1 MLWPW
6 KPRPRADPVR
16 YRPFGATGKAVSAVS
31 LLLRDGPSMN
41 APSAWRALVFAA
53 MENGVNSFEL
63 AGGSDILAVGVG
75 EALAAVE
82 RRLIFLAYRLRT
94 PLSSASAHD
103 VADAVRAVL
112 QRTRAGYLDLLMLD
126 EATIEALTPQARG
139 YLADLKSSGVC
150 LQIGVAGDGPAIEDC
165 ISDSVFDVLTLP
177 FTLTSD
183 WQARR
188 RIREASA
195 ANMTLI
201 GCDPFSADTKSGQKE
216 LPVGE
221 RKRGLLSIRRAQAAA
236 GPNAYAFLRE
246 TPGWTYE
253 ELCLGYV
260 LTEPAFSTIQLEL
273 LRADALERMAAV
285 ADRDLPT
292 GVAAQIEMARFGRV
306 RVEGQA

>member
-1 MLWPW
+1 MN
-6 KPRPRADPVR
+6 
-16 YRPFGATGKAVSAVS
+16 SA
-31 LLLRDGPSMN
+31 
-41 APSAWRALVFAA
+41 SAWRSLVFAA

-63 AGGSDILAVGVG
+63 AGGSDILAIGMG

-82 RRLIFLAYRLRT
+82 RRLIFLAHRLRT
-94 PLSSASAHD
+94 PHGSLSAHD
-103 VADAVRAVL
+103 VADSVRSVL
-112 QRTRAGYLDLLMLD
+112 QRTRAGYLDLLMMD
-126 EATIEALTPQARG
+126 EATVEALTPQARG

-150 LQIGVAGDGPAIEDC
+150 LQVGVAGDGPVIEGC
-165 ISDSVFDVLTLP
+165 ISDEVFDVLTLP

-188 RIREASA
+188 RIRDASA

-201 GCDPFSADTKSGQKE
+201 GCDPFSADVRSGAGQGD
-216 LPVGE
+216 LDVRG
-221 RKRGLLSIRRAQAAA
+221 RKRGLLTLRKPQNPATAD
-236 GPNAYAFLRE
+236 AYAFLRD
-246 TPGWTYE
+246 TAGWTYE

-273 LRADALERMAAV
+273 WRADVVERMAAV

-306 RVEGQA
+306 HMESQA